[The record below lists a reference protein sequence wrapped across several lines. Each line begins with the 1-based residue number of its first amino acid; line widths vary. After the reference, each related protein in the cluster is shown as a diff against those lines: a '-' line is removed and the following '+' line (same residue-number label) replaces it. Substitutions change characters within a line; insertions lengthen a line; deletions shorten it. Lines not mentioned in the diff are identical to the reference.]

1 MSIVKVIP
9 ETLSAFSSKLRADLK
24 LNVEK
29 EFESFLLYLDLCSC
43 MIKNKHSM
51 REVFNFLQKVNDDH
65 VKELVDT
72 TYPLKVFSE
81 RSTEDAKARTKFRR
95 SSNQSA
101 SDKMNKMCN
110 KILAFLKAINEN
122 TIEYNPEYKQLQS
135 IDDAERKEALEKW
148 IQSLPLNEWF
158 QELLKSEALA
168 DETLFLAVIHC
179 RNNVK
184 DVPNQVIYA
193 VQALSKRHVVD
204 LTEQDVDE
212 VIKLKRFK
220 EKPLSSI
227 QKQKTIDLVAV
238 YKSVRNSEAE
248 AEAEEEEE
256 EEEEACNSVQNPSPA
271 VELESSTVEPESVI
285 IDIDDAVSAEIETGG
300 LENVVVREADANVA
314 AEGANSMIAVSS
326 LQTYSPGVEW
336 TMDIFLTQVLD
347 LKLSSKDILFVGKR
361 LFNALEENCKRRN
374 MLSPRSQLL
383 HPMIRKSVKLSE
395 NQPSSKEPVVELI
408 ESHNLIDEAEL
419 MIVDGK
425 EPVSAADMNA
435 ATEEADEQQLVT
447 AVDKI
452 AGAVS
457 SVQNHSKAVQRTIYL
472 DLPLLLHV
480 FNFVHPHLHH
490 IVCKSISMSLKP
502 VDCTCKDRHRSSY
515 QNASQT
521 PIFPLCPSK
530 FIHRYYSFSY
540 SFHSWISLDK

>member
-1 MSIVKVIP
+1 
-9 ETLSAFSSKLRADLK
+9 
-24 LNVEK
+24 
-29 EFESFLLYLDLCSC
+29 
-43 MIKNKHSM
+43 M

-347 LKLSSKDILFVGKR
+347 LKISCTDFLFVGKR

-408 ESHNLIDEAEL
+408 ESHNLIDEAES

-447 AVDKI
+447 AVDRNAGAVADVNAAI
-452 AGAVS
+452 ATEEAQSMSAVS
-457 SVQNHSKAVQRTIYL
+457 SVQNHSKAVLRTIYL

-480 FNFVHPHLHH
+480 FNFFHPHLHH

-502 VDCTCKDRHRSSY
+502 VDCTCKDRLEGKS
-515 QNASQT
+515 
-521 PIFPLCPSK
+521 
-530 FIHRYYSFSY
+530 
-540 SFHSWISLDK
+540 